1 MNLAEK
7 QEISL
12 IDELQRC
19 RPWIEAA
26 LERSGGTHIFEDIV
40 DAVIEGRM
48 QFWPASDACAITE
61 VIVFPRKKVLHVFLA
76 GGKMETIVDMNDS
89 AVEWAKL
96 IGCDGMSIAGRK
108 GWVKVL
114 KKKGWRESFVSL
126 ALEV

>member
-1 MNLAEK
+1 MNEAK
-7 QEISL
+7 EITVY
-12 IDELQRC
+12 DELERC

-26 LERSGGTHIFEDIV
+26 LERSGGTHIFNDIV

-48 QFWPASDACAITE
+48 QFWPAQDACAITE

-76 GGKMETIVDMNDS
+76 GGKLETIVDMNDS
-89 AVEWAKL
+89 AVQWAKA

-114 KKKGWRESFVSL
+114 KKKGWTESFVNL